1 MKNAMK
7 TPAPPRRNRLLRWLG
22 RGLETYIALPL
33 FALLLVA
40 LLWPLTLQSIDSER
54 RAAGVAAEAATRE
67 RLDTYEAQM
76 ARSLNGIDQSL
87 KVLKYAVELN
97 GAQGAL
103 PALREQGLLPPGL
116 VFVVA
121 IADSR
126 GRVVARNPDAG
137 AYEGGKESTDVGA
150 LDVSNAAYFLYH
162 RANDDGQPFVG
173 ATVGDAAKAEPHL
186 HFTRRINDADGRFA
200 GIAIVEVDPSY
211 FTSAY
216 EHARDGAHGL
226 LGLAGTDG
234 VMRALRIGDQ
244 VSWGQRIEL
253 GRAAQEAVTLRRSA
267 PDGLARYTSV
277 RRLHGFPLAVVVGL
291 ARGEQF
297 ASFERQRRTRLL
309 GAAAASALLLAVAA
323 VVSVW
328 SWQLAK
334 ARRRARRAQ
343 ETYAAASEG
352 SLDAFVVMRSVRDLR
367 GAVLDFEIEA
377 ANSAAEAIFG
387 MGNEA
392 LRGQRLCELLPHFRA
407 NGIFEDLTLVAT
419 DGQPRE
425 GEWRA
430 HAPTAQ
436 GRWLHRQ
443 VVAVEDG
450 VVAIVRDITER
461 KLAEERIFH
470 MAHHDEL
477 TGLPNRNLMHDRID
491 QAIRNAARNGEGV
504 ALAFVDLD
512 GFKLVNDGLGHKAG
526 DELLKVVSRRMVA
539 CLRRNDTL
547 ARFGGDEFVI
557 LLPDQGTDPAA
568 LAPLLEKIRVA
579 VTEPVQVAGQAVQ
592 VSCSMGVV
600 MYPRDGMDASALLMN
615 ADAAMYRAKD
625 LGSNNFQFYAREM
638 NASVEEKLVLL
649 DGLRQAVQATVDGA
663 GENSF
668 HLLYQPKLDLKS
680 GRIFGV
686 EALIRWRHPEHGV
699 VPPQRFIGL
708 AEESGLIVPIGE
720 WVVRSACRQAQA
732 WREAG
737 LGPIA
742 VSVNV
747 SARQFE
753 EARLVDRVAAA
764 LVDSGLPPALLEL
777 EVTESLLMRDLQKS
791 VATMRE
797 LKAMGVSLSID
808 DFGTGYSSLSALKS
822 FPISRLKIDKSFV
835 SELAD
840 NPDDQAIA
848 MAVISL
854 GHKLNLKVIAEGV
867 ETEQQCRFLREN
879 ECDEM
884 QGYLFSKPVP
894 GAEIARMV
902 ALHVARPGCCGSL
915 ALAQE
920 QQAAALAE

>member
-1 MKNAMK
+1 MR
-7 TPAPPRRNRLLRWLG
+7 TPKLATRRPARRSRLARRLG
-22 RGLETYIALPL
+22 RALETHVALPL

-40 LLWPLTLQSIDSER
+40 AMWPLTLRFIESER
-54 RAAGVAAEAATRE
+54 QAAGIAAEAATRE

-76 ARSLNGIDQSL
+76 ARSLNGIDQTL
-87 KVLKYAVELN
+87 KVLKYAVELK
-97 GAQGAL
+97 GTQGAL
-103 PALREQGLLPPGL
+103 PALSQQGLLPPAL

-121 IADSR
+121 IADR
-126 GRVVARNPDAG
+126 DGRIVARNPD
-137 AYEGGKESTDVGA
+137 EGA

-162 RANDDGQPFVG
+162 RDNDEGQPFVG
-173 ATVGDAAKAEPHL
+173 ATVGDAVKSEPHL
-186 HFTRRINDADGRFA
+186 HFTRRINDAAGRFA
-200 GIAIVEVDPSY
+200 GIAIVEVDPAY

-216 EHARDGAHGL
+216 EHGRDGEHGM

-234 VMRALRIGDQ
+234 VMRALRIGDE

-253 GRAAQEAVTLRRSA
+253 GHAAQETVMLRRGA

-291 ARGEQF
+291 AQDEQF
-297 ASFERQRRTRLL
+297 ASFEQSRGTWLL
-309 GAAAASALLLAVAA
+309 AAGAASALLLAV
-323 VVSVW
+323 VGVISVW
-328 SWQLAK
+328 SWQLTK

-352 SLDAFVVMRSVRDLR
+352 SLDAFVVLRTVRDLR
-367 GAVLDFEIEA
+367 GTVLDFEIEA

-387 MGNEA
+387 MDHETLCGT
-392 LRGQRLCELLPHFRA
+392 RLCELLPHFRS
-407 NGIFEDLTLVAT
+407 NGIFEDLALVAT
-419 DGQPRE
+419 TGQPRE
-425 GEWRA
+425 GEWQA
-430 HAPTAQ
+430 HAPSAQ

-477 TGLPNRNLMHDRID
+477 TGLPNRTLMHDRID

-526 DELLKVVSRRMVA
+526 DELLKVVSKRMGA

-557 LLPDQGTDPAA
+557 LLPDQGQGQDPKA

-600 MYPRDGMDASALLMN
+600 MYPRDGLDASALLMN

-649 DGLRQAVQATVDGA
+649 EGLRQAVQATVDG
-663 GENSF
+663 GGDNSF
-668 HLLYQPKLDLKS
+668 YLLYQPKVDLKS

-708 AEESGLIVPIGE
+708 AEESGLIVPIGD
-720 WVVRSACRQAQA
+720 WVVRTACRQAQA

-737 LGPIA
+737 MGPIT

-777 EVTESLLMRDLQKS
+777 EVTESLIMRDLQKS
-791 VATMRE
+791 VGTMRE

-808 DFGTGYSSLSALKS
+808 DFGTGYSSLSSLKS

-884 QGYLFSKPVP
+884 QGYLFSKPVT
-894 GAEIARMV
+894 AEEIAKLV
-902 ALHVARPGCCGSL
+902 ALHVARPGSCGSL
-915 ALAQE
+915 TQLQPNETETPASA
-920 QQAAALAE
+920 

>member
-1 MKNAMK
+1 MTTSTS
-7 TPAPPRRNRLLRWLG
+7 TPRRPARRNRLARWLG
-22 RGLETYIALPL
+22 RGLETHIALPL
-33 FALLLVA
+33 FALLLLA
-40 LLWPLTLQSIDSER
+40 AMWPLTLRFIDSER
-54 RAAGVAAEAATRE
+54 QAAGAAAEVATRE

-76 ARSLNGIDQSL
+76 ARSLNGIDQTL
-87 KVLKYAVELN
+87 KVLKYAVEVK

-103 PALREQGLLPPGL
+103 PALNEQGLLPPGL

-121 IADSR
+121 IADR
-126 GRVVARNPDAG
+126 DGRLVASNPD
-137 AYEGGKESTDVGA
+137 EGS
-150 LDVSNAAYFLYH
+150 LDVSRTAYFLYH
-162 RANDDGQPFVG
+162 RDNDEGEPFVG
-173 ATVGDAAKAEPHL
+173 ATVGDAIKAEPHL
-186 HFTRRINDADGRFA
+186 HFTRRINDAAGRFA
-200 GIAIVEVDPSY
+200 GIAIVEVDPAY

-216 EHARDGAHGL
+216 EPARDGVHGM

-253 GRAAQEAVTLRRSA
+253 GHAVQETVLLRRGA

-291 ARGEQF
+291 AQDELLGPFEQ
-297 ASFERQRRTRLL
+297 ARRTWLL
-309 GAAAASALLLAVAA
+309 VAGAASALLLAVVA
-323 VVSVW
+323 VISVW

-352 SLDAFVVMRSVRDLR
+352 SPDAFVVMRTVRDAR
-367 GAVLDFEIEA
+367 GAVADFEIEA
-377 ANSAAEAIFG
+377 TNSRAEEIFSMSG
-387 MGNEA
+387 DA
-392 LRGQRLCELLPHFRA
+392 LRGKHLCELLPHYRE
-407 NGIFEDLTLVAT
+407 NGIFDDFVQVVGS
-419 DGQPRE
+419 GQPRE
-425 GEWRA
+425 AEWQGSARG
-430 HAPTAQ
+430 AQ

-443 VVAVEDG
+443 VVPVEDG

-461 KLAEERIFH
+461 KLTEERIFH

-491 QAIRNAARNGEGV
+491 QAIRNAARSGTGV

-526 DELLKVVSRRMVA
+526 DELLKVVSKRMGA

-547 ARFGGDEFVI
+547 ARFGGDEFVM
-557 LLPDQGTDPAA
+557 LLPDQGTNPLA

-600 MYPRDGMDASALLMN
+600 MYPRDGQDASALLMN

-649 DGLRQAVQATVDGA
+649 DGLRQAVQAASEGA
-663 GENSF
+663 GPNQF
-668 HLLYQPKLDLKS
+668 HLLYQPKVDLKS

-686 EALIRWRHPEHGV
+686 EALIRRRHPEHGV
-699 VPPQRFIGL
+699 IPPQRFIGL
-708 AEESGLIVPIGE
+708 AEESGLIVQIGE
-720 WVVRSACRQAQA
+720 WVVRTACRQAQA

-737 LGPIA
+737 LPPIT

-777 EVTESLLMRDLQKS
+777 EVTESLIMRDLQKS

-808 DFGTGYSSLSALKS
+808 DFGTGYSSLSSLKS

-884 QGYLFSKPVP
+884 QGYLFSRPVT
-894 GAEIARMV
+894 AEEIAHLVER
-902 ALHVARPGCCGSL
+902 HVARPGCCAGL
-915 ALAQE
+915 ALLGE
-920 QQAAALAE
+920 DKAAAPALAE